1 MKKYIVPL
9 LILLP
14 FQVHASE
21 IDCGNAMT
29 TYEMNIC
36 AGRETEAAETL
47 LEKYLDKAKEK
58 YKNETAV
65 ITSLVKSQ
73 DAWVIYRKTH
83 CDAIYE
89 MWSGGTIRGVMFGG
103 CMLQLTKQR
112 IHKIW
117 EDYLTY
123 MDSTPPM
130 LPEPK

>member
-9 LILLP
+9 LIFLP
-14 FQVHASE
+14 FHVHASE
-21 IDCGNAMT
+21 IDCENAMT

-36 AGRETEAAETL
+36 AGMETEAADTL
-47 LEKYLDKAKEK
+47 LEKYLAKAKEK
-58 YKNETAV
+58 YNDETAV

-73 DAWVIYRKTH
+73 DAWIIYRKTH

-112 IHKIW
+112 THKIW